1 MTDESKVY
9 YCNHCKSFIDEL
21 EDLLFV
27 EEGNSK
33 GFCSE
38 NCIEKFYQ
46 HLVEFFEERDKEYRE
61 ELSISKEDCLK
72 FVGKP
77 KLMELVLASPHEVW
91 RSANDL
97 NEEHFNFIRK
107 VSEKGIEPF
116 FLIATCL
123 IFDNKPSFILA
134 VTATRNEN
142 LMEIYQKD
150 KLVDEP
156 LKLAVDKA
164 EDAEEGFQSV
174 EVEEELIESIELKK
188 SNFLASLLEERS
200 PSDIPFEKFNMYD
213 EFIETTLQE
222 PDEVFIDTDEEGD
235 KVLTYI
241 KAHELNGTSFYYF
254 CLCMKY
260 ETSQKEG
267 METLLPILTFPSLDG
282 ELYEFYKKGT
292 KLTGA
297 LKN

>member
-1 MTDESKVY
+1 MTNESKVY
-9 YCNHCKSFIDEL
+9 YCNHCKAFIDEL

-27 EEGNSK
+27 EESSSK

-46 HLVEFFEERDKEYRE
+46 HLVDFFEERDKSLRDD
-61 ELSISKEDCLK
+61 LSLADEDCLK

-77 KLMELVLASPHEVW
+77 KLMELVLSSPNEVW
-91 RSANDL
+91 KNTNDL
-97 NEEHFNFIRK
+97 NEEYFHFIRK
-107 VSEKGIEPF
+107 VTEKGSEPF
-116 FLIATCL
+116 SMIATCL

-134 VTATRNEN
+134 VTASRSEE
-142 LMEIYQKD
+142 MVGHYKREQ
-150 KLVDEP
+150 LVDKP
-156 LKLAVDKA
+156 LTLEA
-164 EDAEEGFQSV
+164 EADEEGFQSV
-174 EVEEELIESIELKK
+174 EVDEELIESIELKK

-200 PSDIPFEKFNMYD
+200 PSDIPFERFNMYD
-213 EFIETTLQE
+213 EFIEKTLQE
-222 PDEVFIDTDEEGD
+222 PDEVFINTDEEGD

-260 ETSQKEG
+260 ENSQKEG